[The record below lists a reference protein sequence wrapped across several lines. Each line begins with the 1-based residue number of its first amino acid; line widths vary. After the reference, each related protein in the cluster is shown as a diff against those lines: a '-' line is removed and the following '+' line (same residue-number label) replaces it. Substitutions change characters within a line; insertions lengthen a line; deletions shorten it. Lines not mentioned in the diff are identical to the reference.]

1 MRKSI
6 VLYKKI
12 KEEIKEQ
19 IDSGKLKE
27 YDRIPSI
34 VELSKKYNV
43 STITIRLAISELV
56 KEGYLETLGS
66 KGTYVK
72 LKRANNKL
80 IALFFSEDIK
90 NPFIGEI
97 YFGIEKVL
105 SIEGYHTI
113 FLKTDGNEEK
123 ETKYLKGL
131 LEREIEG
138 VIMIPVS
145 SEFNSQS
152 VYFLKR
158 LKEKNIPVVFVD
170 IKVENFECDYVETD
184 NYHAGYE
191 ATKYLI
197 EKGHRKIGIIL
208 GHDVNTI
215 RERFSGYLQCLK
227 DNKIEFNKLY
237 VKRHTFQKYYEET
250 GYICGLE
257 LLNLKNPPT
266 AIFCTCDSIAV
277 GLYKACH
284 EMNLKIPQ
292 DISIIGFDNL
302 KFTEYMIPPLTTI
315 HQEKDK
321 MGEYAAKILIE
332 RIKGSDL
339 PVQKIFLKHKLIERG
354 SVTSPL
360 KEVM

>member
-1 MRKSI
+1 MEKKI

-19 IDSGKLKE
+19 IESRRLKE

-43 STITIRLAISELV
+43 STITIRLAISELIR
-56 KEGYLETLGS
+56 EGYLETQGS

-72 LKRANNKL
+72 LKRADNKL

-97 YFGIEKVL
+97 YSGIEKVL
-105 SIEGYHTI
+105 SNEGYHLI
-113 FLKTDGNEEK
+113 FFKTDGNEEK
-123 ETKYLKGL
+123 ESRYLREL

-138 VIMIPVS
+138 VILTPTS
-145 SEFNSQS
+145 SKGNSQS
-152 VYFLKR
+152 VYYLKK
-158 LKEKNIPVVFVD
+158 LKEKNIPFVFID
-170 IKVENFECDYVETD
+170 IKIENFECDYVETD
-184 NYHAGYE
+184 NYHAGYD

-197 EKGHRKIGIIL
+197 GKGHRKIGIIL

-237 VKRHTFQKYYEET
+237 VKQHTFQKYYEET

-257 LLNLKNPPT
+257 LLNLKDPPT
-266 AIFCTCDSIAV
+266 AIFCTCDSIGV

-315 HQEKDK
+315 HQEKEK
-321 MGEYAAKILIE
+321 MGEYAAKILME
-332 RIKGSDL
+332 RIKGSKG
-339 PVQKIFLKHKLIERG
+339 PVQKIFLEHKLIERG
-354 SVTSPL
+354 SVASFH